1 MNTERTYLENKSKV
15 LETSTNLVD
24 NPEYTETNEKLDRTY
39 QEKTNCIRI
48 RSKCDWYKHGEKYSF
63 FFLNLEKPLQRKI
76 KSENYD
82 R

>member
-1 MNTERTYLENKSKV
+1 MNIERTYLENKSKV

-24 NPEYTETNEKLDRTY
+24 NPEYTETNEILDRTY

-48 RSKCDWYKHGEKYSF
+48 RSKCDWYKHEEKYSF